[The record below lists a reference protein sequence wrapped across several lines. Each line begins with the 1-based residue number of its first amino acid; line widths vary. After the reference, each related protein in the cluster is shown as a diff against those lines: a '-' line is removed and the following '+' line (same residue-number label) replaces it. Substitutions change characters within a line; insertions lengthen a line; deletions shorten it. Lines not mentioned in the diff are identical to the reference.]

1 MLTGTA
7 PGFVDAAGQNFGL
20 IQGSAAIDAGTT
32 LHPDALPSLNVVRQY
47 VKHQS
52 SVARPVSG
60 SIDIGAFEF
69 LAVAPV
75 QITTATLPSARRM
88 QWYEQTILASG
99 GSGTFVWSVVAGSLP
114 QGLRL
119 ESTTGRVYG
128 RPRLRGEWAVTV
140 RAEDAQN
147 PTSFATRQFT
157 IASRLFN

>member
-1 MLTGTA
+1 MLTGSA

-20 IQGSAAIDAGTT
+20 VQGSASIDAGTT
-32 LHPDALPSLNVVRQY
+32 LHPDVLPSLNVVRQY
-47 VKHQS
+47 VKHHS
-52 SVARPVSG
+52 SEARPLSG

-75 QITTATLPSARRM
+75 QISTATLPSARRM
-88 QWYEQTILASG
+88 QWYEQTIQAG
-99 GSGTFVWSVVAGSLP
+99 GGTGTFVWTVVSGSLP